1 VSKNKFSNYVIELPL
16 ELRWRTST
24 PTAFNFLRIYL
35 GFKLGYVFY
44 NSTTYRGDDGTEKL
58 SNIDG
63 YEKIL
68 FYNNEYYDVVKDEYK
83 LVKFYGNNYYL
94 VKINDY
100 EERLFNNKW
109 YIFNKLNKLERKRT

>member
-1 VSKNKFSNYVIELPL
+1 MDNTLYNNLPSRKVSFKEPNK
-16 ELRWRTST
+16 
-24 PTAFNFLRIYL
+24 
-35 GFKLGYVFY
+35 
-44 NSTTYRGDDGTEKL
+44 KL

-100 EERLFNNKW
+100 EERLVNNKW
-109 YIFNKLNKLERKRT
+109 YIFNKLNKLERKRTQLIF

>member
-1 VSKNKFSNYVIELPL
+1 MDNTLYHNFPSRKVSFKEPNK
-16 ELRWRTST
+16 
-24 PTAFNFLRIYL
+24 
-35 GFKLGYVFY
+35 
-44 NSTTYRGDDGTEKL
+44 KL

-63 YEKIL
+63 YEKVL
-68 FYNNEYYDVVKDEYK
+68 FNDNKYYDVVKDEYK

-109 YIFNKLNKLERKRT
+109 YIFNKLNKLERKLT